1 MASYGDEDNFI
12 QEESCIATVIF
23 LKPGKFCVNRIIRR
37 ELWWTDKSET
47 RASEDRTQAL
57 RDR

>member
-23 LKPGKFCVNRIIRR
+23 LKPGKFSVNRTIRR
-37 ELWWTDKSET
+37 ELWTDKSET

-57 RDR
+57 KDR